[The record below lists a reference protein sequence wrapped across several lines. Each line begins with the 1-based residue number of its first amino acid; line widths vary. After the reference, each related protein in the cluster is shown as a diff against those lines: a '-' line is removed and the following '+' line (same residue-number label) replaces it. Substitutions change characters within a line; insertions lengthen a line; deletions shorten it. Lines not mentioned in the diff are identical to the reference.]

1 MIAASS
7 ITDLLP
13 LRRYFDSGVTRSYK
27 FRREKLILLK
37 KAVQQHETEIAKA
50 IFKDLKRGQEEV
62 YGTETG
68 LLISEISNALKNL
81 LRWMEPRDAGT
92 NLVNL
97 PGSSKIYRDPLGVVL
112 IIGAWNYPVQL
123 ALIPLVGAIAGGNCA
138 VIKPSEV
145 STASAVIIQ
154 KILESVFEPQYIKV
168 VQGDGSEVIPE
179 MMNRF
184 RFDHVFYTGSI
195 PVGKAIYKLA
205 AEQLIPV
212 TLELGGKCPAIVE
225 PDARLELAAKRIALA
240 KFINAGQT
248 CIAPDYVLVHES
260 VKEPFIQHL
269 KNSITKFFSDNP
281 ATNEEYGKIINTKRF
296 DVLVSYLES
305 ENIIYGGRHDRELL
319 RIDPTLIDMEA
330 DSSSPIMKEE
340 IFGPILPIITY
351 RNFEEARSIV
361 EWNKDPLAL
370 YLFTESNKTEKR
382 WMQGISFGG
391 GCVNNAA
398 WHFSNHYIPFGGI
411 GNSGIG
417 SYHGQATFNTFTH
430 AKAVMKTATW
440 IDPSIKYPPF
450 RGKLKWFKRFFR

>member
-1 MIAASS
+1 MIATSS
-7 ITDLLP
+7 ITDLQP
-13 LRRYFDSGVTRSYK
+13 LRRYFDSGITRSYK
-27 FRREKLILLK
+27 FRREKLMLLK
-37 KAVQQHETEIAKA
+37 KAVKQHETEIAKA
-50 IFKDLKRGQEEV
+50 IYKDLKRGQEEV

-68 LLISEISNALKNL
+68 LLVSEISNALKNL
-81 LRWMEPRDAGT
+81 SRWMEPQDAGT

-138 VIKPSEV
+138 VVKPSEV

-154 KILESVFEPQYIKV
+154 KIIESVFEPQYIKV

-179 MMNRF
+179 MMSRF

-225 PDARLELAAKRIALA
+225 ADARLELAAKRIALA
-240 KFINAGQT
+240 KFINGGQT

-296 DVLVSYLES
+296 DVLVTYLDAG
-305 ENIIYGGRHDRELL
+305 NIIYGGRHDRELL
-319 RIDPTLIDMEA
+319 HIDPTLIDMEA

-351 RNFEEARSIV
+351 KNFDEARRIV